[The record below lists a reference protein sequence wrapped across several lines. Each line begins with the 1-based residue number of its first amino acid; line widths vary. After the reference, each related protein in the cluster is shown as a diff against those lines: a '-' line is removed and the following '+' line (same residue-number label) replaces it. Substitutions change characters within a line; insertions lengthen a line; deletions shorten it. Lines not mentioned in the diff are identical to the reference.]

1 MFVVR
6 VCLFV
11 LFVGAPILQDLGR
24 GGGGLPPIKEREGA
38 GRRCKP
44 NGATCLRVERIGY
57 GARTQRDQDLARR

>member
-24 GGGGLPPIKEREGA
+24 GEGGLLPIEGRQGA

-44 NGATCLRVERIGY
+44 NGATCLRVERTED
-57 GARTQRDQDLARR
+57 GARTQRD

>member
-24 GGGGLPPIKEREGA
+24 GYHRSKEGKEQAGDANLMGLS
-38 GRRCKP
+38 
-44 NGATCLRVERIGY
+44 V
-57 GARTQRDQDLARR
+57 